1 MEPET
6 PRANILI
13 VDDNSRNLLSIT
25 AILENDGYNLVEARS
40 GAQALKCLIDQE
52 FAVVLLDVVMPL
64 MDGFEVAKI
73 IRSREKTRTLPII
86 FLTGVS
92 TDERSVFGGYSV
104 GAVDYLLT
112 PVVPEVLRTKVSVF
126 VDLFRKSEKLK
137 RQAKALTEME
147 RIAHEKALI
156 SERQRHELE
165 MLRVKEEYLERERD
179 IEAENARTLGNQKL
193 LLERSNAE
201 LERFAHIVSHDLQEP
216 LNTLTAYCQVLEQEL
231 SEKLEGK
238 PMEYLRFI
246 LSATQRMRSLVQ
258 DLLMYSRLDTRT
270 DELKEIN
277 VNDVVM
283 RTLEDLQATIN
294 KHGAEVHVETLPSV
308 FCDEVRLS
316 QVFQNLVSNAIKFR
330 GTETPRIHISAERED
345 NFWKFCVEDN
355 GIGIEPTFYNQ
366 IFAIF
371 NRLHSSDRYEGT
383 GIGLTTCKK
392 IIESYGGRIWV
403 ESIPQCGSRFYF
415 TLPAEYHPM
424 VDPAPATR

>member
-6 PRANILI
+6 PKANILI
-13 VDDNSRNLLSIT
+13 VNDNSRNLLSIK

-52 FAVVLLDVVMPL
+52 FAVVLLDVVMPV
-64 MDGFEVAKI
+64 MDGFELAKI
-73 IRSREKTRTLPII
+73 IRSRDKTRTLPII

-104 GAVDYLLT
+104 GAVDYLFT

-126 VDLFRKSEKLK
+126 VDLFRKSEELK

-165 MLRVKEEYLERERD
+165 MLRLKEEYLERERD
-179 IEAENARTLGNQKL
+179 IEAANARKLGNQKL

-216 LNTLTAYCQVLEQEL
+216 LNTLTAYCHVLEQEL

-246 LSATQRMRSLVQ
+246 LSATQRMRSLVR

-277 VNDVVM
+277 VNGVVM
-283 RTLEDLQATIN
+283 RTLEDLQATITSTEPRSTP
-294 KHGAEVHVETLPSV
+294 KPSLPS
-308 FCDEVRLS
+308 
-316 QVFQNLVSNAIKFR
+316 
-330 GTETPRIHISAERED
+330 
-345 NFWKFCVEDN
+345 
-355 GIGIEPTFYNQ
+355 
-366 IFAIF
+366 FATK
-371 NRLHSSDRYEGT
+371 SD
-383 GIGLTTCKK
+383 
-392 IIESYGGRIWV
+392 
-403 ESIPQCGSRFYF
+403 
-415 TLPAEYHPM
+415 
-424 VDPAPATR
+424 

>member
-6 PRANILI
+6 PKANILI
-13 VDDNSRNLLSIT
+13 VDDNSRNLLSIK

-52 FAVVLLDVVMPL
+52 FAVVLLDVVMPV
-64 MDGFEVAKI
+64 MDGFELAKI

-126 VDLFRKSEKLK
+126 VDLFRKSEEPK
-137 RQAKALTEME
+137 RQARALTEME

-165 MLRVKEEYLERERD
+165 MLRLNEEYLERERD

-216 LNTLTAYCQVLEQEL
+216 LNTLTAYCQVLEQD
-231 SEKLEGK
+231 
-238 PMEYLRFI
+238 YR
-246 LSATQRMRSLVQ
+246 R
-258 DLLMYSRLDTRT
+258 
-270 DELKEIN
+270 N
-277 VNDVVM
+277 
-283 RTLEDLQATIN
+283 
-294 KHGAEVHVETLPSV
+294 
-308 FCDEVRLS
+308 
-316 QVFQNLVSNAIKFR
+316 
-330 GTETPRIHISAERED
+330 
-345 NFWKFCVEDN
+345 
-355 GIGIEPTFYNQ
+355 
-366 IFAIF
+366 
-371 NRLHSSDRYEGT
+371 
-383 GIGLTTCKK
+383 
-392 IIESYGGRIWV
+392 
-403 ESIPQCGSRFYF
+403 
-415 TLPAEYHPM
+415 
-424 VDPAPATR
+424 